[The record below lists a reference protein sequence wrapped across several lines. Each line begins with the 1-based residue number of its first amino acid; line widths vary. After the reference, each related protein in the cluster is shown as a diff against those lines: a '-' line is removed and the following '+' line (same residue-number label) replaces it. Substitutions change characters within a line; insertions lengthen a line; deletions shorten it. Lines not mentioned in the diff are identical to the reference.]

1 MKTLWK
7 WMCSIAGILLALLAY
22 LLIRERKEGNEQTEA
37 ERKRTEAED
46 AVRATP
52 CHTVAERYEGVGDAI
67 ERGRARFAARV
78 KKRVLAAGGSGAGE
92 QHPE

>member
-1 MKTLWK
+1 MKALWK
-7 WMCSIAGILLALLAY
+7 WMCWIAGAVIALFAFAF
-22 LLIRERKEGNEQTEA
+22 IREKKEDNEQTET

-46 AVRATP
+46 VVRATP

-78 KKRVLAAGGSGAGE
+78 KKRVLATGGSGAGE
-92 QHPE
+92 QHTE

>member
-1 MKTLWK
+1 MKALWK
-7 WMCSIAGILLALLAY
+7 WMCWIAGAVIALFAFAF
-22 LLIRERKEGNEQTEA
+22 IREKKEDNEQTET

-52 CHTVAERYEGVGDAI
+52 SHTVAERYEGVGDAV

-78 KKRVLAAGGSGAGE
+78 KKRVLATGGSGAGE
-92 QHPE
+92 QHTE

>member
-7 WMCSIAGILLALLAY
+7 WMCWIAGTVIALLAFVF
-22 LLIRERKEGNEQTEA
+22 IRERKENNEQTEA

-46 AVRATP
+46 VVRATSS
-52 CHTVAERYEGVGDAI
+52 HTVAERYEGVGDAV

-78 KKRVLAAGGSGAGE
+78 KKRVLEAGGSDTRE
-92 QHPE
+92 QHTQ